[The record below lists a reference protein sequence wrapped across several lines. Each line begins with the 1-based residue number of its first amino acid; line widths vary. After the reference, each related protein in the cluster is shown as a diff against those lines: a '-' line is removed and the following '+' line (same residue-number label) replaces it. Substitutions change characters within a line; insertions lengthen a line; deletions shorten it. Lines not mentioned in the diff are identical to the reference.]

1 MSEVLQFMKRFYTYC
16 GKVWYINLAGMVF
29 ISVLEGIG
37 IFLLVPLLSV
47 SGIMKSSSTS
57 FLMEYL
63 PSFNGYSVKTIL
75 PIVLGIYV
83 LVVILQNIIQR
94 KLSIFTIG
102 MHQGFIQDVRIKLYE
117 SLLYSNWN
125 LFIKKRKSDL
135 INSLTIELA
144 RVNAGIGLFMQLLTS
159 LIFTAIQIGIAFCLA
174 PNITFFV
181 LLSGLILAF
190 FSRKFIK
197 RSKSLGNRTSQLAQQ
212 YLAGITDQLNGIKDI
227 KVNNL
232 ETSRLKW
239 LTRLNDGMV
248 QEQID
253 YSRLKSDSQL
263 FYKGASA
270 VLIAIFIYL
279 SVNLFHGQTGQLLI
293 ILLIFSRLWP
303 RFTGIQSS
311 FEQLASYI
319 PSFVNVQ
326 ALEEETKQA
335 CESEAG
341 GMESKRLSL
350 VNGIECR
357 DVAFRYNKKE
367 NHFALKDINLFI
379 PANRMTA
386 VVGKSGAGKST
397 MIDILTGLNQPE
409 YGDVL
414 IDGHRLSGKN
424 VKALRQSISYVPQD
438 PFLFNES
445 IRDNLLIVH
454 PNASEEDIW
463 EALEFSAS
471 AEFINKLPDGLD
483 TQIGDRGVKLS
494 GGERQRLVLARAILK
509 RPSILI
515 LDEATSSLDTEN
527 EAKIQMALERIK
539 GSMTIIVIAHRLS
552 TIRNADQ
559 VVVLEKG
566 RIVQKGGFSQ
576 LAERKGM
583 FQHLLNKQIGGI
595 R

>member
-1 MSEVLQFMKRFYTYC
+1 MKEVIKFMKRFYIYC
-16 GKVWYINLAGMVF
+16 GKVWYINLAGMVLV
-29 ISVLEGIG
+29 SVLEGMG

-47 SGIMKSSSTS
+47 SGILKSSGSS
-57 FLMEYL
+57 FLMQYL
-63 PSFNGYSVKTIL
+63 PSFDDYSVKAIL

-83 LVVILQNIIQR
+83 LVVVLQNIIQR
-94 KLSIFTIG
+94 KLSIFTIS
-102 MHQGFIQDVRIKLYE
+102 MHQGFIQEVRIKLYE

-125 LFIKKRKSDL
+125 LFITKRKSDL
-135 INSLTIELA
+135 INLLTIELA
-144 RVNAGIGLFMQLLTS
+144 RVNAGVGLFMQLLTS
-159 LIFTAIQIGIAFCLA
+159 LIFTAIQIGIAFCLS
-174 PNITFFV
+174 PNITAFV

-197 RSKSLGNRTSQLAQQ
+197 RSKLLGNKTSQLAQH
-212 YLAGITDQLNGIKDI
+212 YFAGITDQLNGIKDI

-232 ETSRLKW
+232 ETSRLQW

-253 YSRLKSDSQL
+253 YARLKSDSQL

-270 VLIAIFIYL
+270 ILIAVFIYL
-279 SVNLFHGQTGQLLI
+279 SVNLFQGQAGQLLI
-293 ILLIFSRLWP
+293 ILLIFSKLWP

-319 PSFVNVQ
+319 PSFVNIHS
-326 ALEEETKQA
+326 LEEETKLAQ
-335 CESEAG
+335 ESEARE
-341 GMESKRLSL
+341 MESERLEL
-350 VNGIECR
+350 VNEIECR
-357 DVAFRYNKKE
+357 DVTFRYNQKE
-367 NHFALKDINLFI
+367 YHYALEDINLSI

-386 VVGKSGAGKST
+386 IVGKSGGGKST
-397 MIDILTGLNQPE
+397 LIDILTGLNQPE
-409 YGDVL
+409 QGDVL
-414 IDGHRLSGKN
+414 IDGHRLSGEN

-454 PNASEEDIW
+454 PDASEEDIW
-463 EALEFSAS
+463 GALEFSAC
-471 AEFINKLPDGLD
+471 AEFVRKLPNGLD

-509 RPSILI
+509 KPSILI
-515 LDEATSSLDTEN
+515 MDEATSSLDTEN
-527 EAKIQMALERIK
+527 ESKIQMALERIK

-566 RIVQKGGFSQ
+566 RIVQKGGFKQ
-576 LAERKGM
+576 LAEGKGM
-583 FQHLLNKQIGGI
+583 FQHLLSKQIGNLS
-595 R
+595 